1 MPKSANTL
9 LYYIHH
15 HGNGHLQ
22 RATFLVPIV
31 QHTCTVEIVIA
42 SDAFYPAVMAAFP
55 DIRIH
60 RLNSKWD
67 DQHTQG
73 QRTFDAAFEGMPFTR
88 NARQRAALF
97 VTILYE
103 RNITHFL
110 SDVSAELT
118 IQARSA
124 GVRCLMQRHSGDISI
139 DPTQVFAYQCA
150 ECLFAPFPQEIEDP
164 DFIFADKTC
173 YLGFIASPAQLTAS
187 MDNGITIVHA
197 DVCLVRKLCELLNP
211 QSVEITVIGCENPS
225 VEGVRWLGKVAD
237 VAAAITSKVVICS
250 GGNNLISELMVLG
263 KSLLVLPEPRPYDEQ
278 RAKAAGLVR
287 AGWAQHLETT
297 DLQYPDR
304 VHAKI
309 EKARATTTALRPSH
323 WAESFDHLI
332 QKVM

>member
-42 SDAFYPAVMAAFP
+42 SEAFYPAVAAAFP
-55 DIRIH
+55 DIVIH

-67 DQHTQG
+67 DQPTQG

-88 NARQRAALF
+88 NARQRAASF
-97 VTILYE
+97 AAILHE

-124 GVRCLMQRHSGDISI
+124 GVQCLMQRHSGDIGA

-150 ECLFAPFPQEIEDP
+150 EFLFAPFPQEIEAP
-164 DFIFADKTC
+164 DFVFADKTC
-173 YLGFIASPAQLTAS
+173 YLGFIASPARLTAS
-187 MDNGITIVHA
+187 MDNGITIVHPDA
-197 DVCLVRKLCELLNP
+197 SLVRKLCELLNP
-211 QSVEITVIGCENPS
+211 QSVQITVIGCEGPS
-225 VEGVRWLGKVAD
+225 LEGVRWLGKVAD

-250 GGNNLISELMVLG
+250 GGNNLISELMMLG

-278 RAKAAGLVR
+278 LAKAAGLAR
-287 AGWAQHLETT
+287 AGWAQYLDAT
-297 DLQYPDR
+297 DLQYSDR

-309 EKARATTTALRPSH
+309 EKARANTTTPRLSH
-323 WAESFDHLI
+323 WAESFAHLI
-332 QKVM
+332 HKVM